1 MKTNTNSKYVIEII
15 LFLTYAL
22 FAMSWK
28 AGDFLIAKSGF
39 ELTDVALMTNAINFA
54 KIIGSLSAAAVLAK
68 LGYRNMYNMAT
79 ALIVSGVLLTM
90 IQGFSPVFMIR
101 FVLGLGGAL
110 VLVTINP
117 VVAKLFSGEE
127 LTVVNGLNA
136 VAFNVGLAVVL
147 AMSGMISN
155 NVDLTI
161 QLISGS
167 LVVAIIFWN
176 MLIGCI
182 EDAADNKEAAAQE
195 VREQEAY
202 GMLDGLKEKFNW
214 VFALSY
220 SGLLSFYLVA
230 FTFMDPQNVKY
241 VIFAGVV
248 GALAG
253 TFKAK
258 SFKNKLQL
266 VRLSA
271 FLQVLSAIGFLF
283 FYDSAWAKLLG
294 TLLGFLI
301 FFPMPAYVT
310 LAFLRKDST
319 PRKISIAF
327 SIFWA
332 VSYAVSIFAVQ
343 AFAAIKISM
352 GTPIAFLFIIA
363 MESSFFFGPM
373 LFMRDDQ

>member
-1 MKTNTNSKYVIEII
+1 MKTNTGSKYVIEII

-39 ELTDVALMTNAINFA
+39 ALTDVAIMTNAINFA
-54 KIIGSLSAAAVLAK
+54 KIIGSLSAAAILAK
-68 LGYRNMYNMAT
+68 LGYRNMYNMST
-79 ALIVSGVLLTM
+79 ALIISGVLLTM
-90 IQGFSPVFMIR
+90 IEGFSPVFMVR

-147 AMSGMISN
+147 AMSGWIIN
-155 NVDLTI
+155 NVNLTI
-161 QLISGS
+161 QIISGV
-167 LVVAIIFWN
+167 LVITIIIWN

-182 EDAADNKEAAAQE
+182 EEPQGDSQAATSEAQE
-195 VREQEAY
+195 QESY
-202 GMLDGLKEKFNW
+202 GMMDGLKERFNW

-266 VRLSA
+266 VRISS

-283 FYDSAWAKLLG
+283 FYDTAWAKLLG
-294 TLLGFLI
+294 ALLGFLI

-310 LAFLRKDST
+310 LAFLRKDTT
-319 PRKISIAF
+319 PRRISITF

-332 VSYAVSIFAVQ
+332 VSYAVSIFIVQ
-343 AFAAIKISM
+343 AFAAIKLSM
-352 GTPIAFLFIIA
+352 GTPAAFLFIIA
-363 MESSFFFGPM
+363 VESSFFFGPL
-373 LFMRDDQ
+373 LFMRNDQ

>member
-1 MKTNTNSKYVIEII
+1 MKTNTSSKYAIEII

-39 ELTDVALMTNAINFA
+39 ALTDVAIMTNAINFA
-54 KIIGSLSAAAVLAK
+54 KIIGSLSAAAILAK
-68 LGYRNMYNMAT
+68 LGYRNMYNVST
-79 ALIVSGVLLTM
+79 VLIISGVLLTM
-90 IQGFSPVFMIR
+90 IEGFSPVFMIR

-147 AMSGMISN
+147 ALSSVIVA
-155 NVDLTI
+155 NVTLTI
-161 QLISGS
+161 QIISGA

-182 EDAADNKEAAAQE
+182 EEPEGSQAAAAAAAQE
-195 VREQEAY
+195 ESY

-214 VFALSY
+214 IFALSY
-220 SGLLSFYLVA
+220 SGLLGFYLVA

-266 VRLSA
+266 VRVSS

-283 FYDSAWAKLLG
+283 MFDTTWAKPLG
-294 TLLGFLI
+294 ALLGFLI

-319 PRKISIAF
+319 PRRISITF

-332 VSYAVSIFAVQ
+332 VSYAVSIFIVQ
-343 AFAAIKISM
+343 AFAAIKSGM
-352 GTPIAFLFIIA
+352 GTSSAFMFIIA
-363 MESSFFFGPM
+363 VESMFFFGPM
-373 LFMRDDQ
+373 LFMKNEN